1 MRITYYQNNHKA
13 KCILQLEPFFIDMPS
28 NCICFKKK
36 NSAIYF
42 FYLFK
47 KFFEKQLS
55 QFENLISFIS
65 YS

>member
-1 MRITYYQNNHKA
+1 MKITYYQNNHKT

-36 NSAIYF
+36 FSYF

-55 QFENLISFIS
+55 
-65 YS
+65 